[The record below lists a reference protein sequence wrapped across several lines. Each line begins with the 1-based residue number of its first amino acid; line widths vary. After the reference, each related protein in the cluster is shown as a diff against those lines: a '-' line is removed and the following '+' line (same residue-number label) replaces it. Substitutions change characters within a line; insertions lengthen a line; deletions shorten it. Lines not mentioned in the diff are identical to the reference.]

1 MMPGGLAGEVTNTA
15 DPAVSLTAPAGT
27 VAPTQPERL
36 LCINGDRSFLLAM
49 PSSGELVVG
58 RGPDA
63 GLSVDDPLVSRA
75 HAKLLV
81 VPDGLRLTDLGSRH
95 GTLVNGERVVESR
108 LVGSG
113 DVIAI
118 GNVLLVVRRPLRR
131 AAASTVTEQPALV
144 RRLTEELAR
153 TTQYE
158 RELSLVI
165 AHAVDGDPHALLAA
179 IAARLRVIDTASIV
193 GARFVGVL
201 LPELG
206 TEEALAYG
214 RGLSALGVGE
224 VSAGIATAPY
234 DGIDADAVLGSAR
247 AACAAAAPGTVVRA
261 RDAGEAIAAGSQ
273 RILVA
278 DPAMARLYELARR
291 LARATIPILILGE
304 TGTGKELAAAAIHAF
319 SARASGPFVSVN
331 CAAIPETLAEA
342 ELFGHARGAFS
353 GAMIARAGYLEAA
366 SGGTLF
372 LDEIGEL
379 SPAIQ
384 AKLLRAL
391 ESGEVI
397 RVGETTPRMT
407 DLRIVAAT
415 NRELARE
422 VDAGRFRSDL
432 FFRLGS
438 ARLELPALRDRPRD
452 LALLADAVLAD
463 ACRRLGR
470 SPLALSI
477 GAAVAVFR
485 HDWPGNIR
493 ELRHVIE
500 YAAAAAHDTAGEIEI
515 WHLPAPLAAAAR
527 SSRDAVRFGGEPGPL
542 DPSLPACAP
551 GQQPIAAAATG
562 PLPSAAALRPI
573 ADEVRELERARMIA
587 ALRATGGVQNRAAAL
602 IEMALRTFVTKVKR
616 YAITP
621 AEWGGA

>member
-1 MMPGGLAGEVTNTA
+1 MMPSGAEGDVANTA
-15 DPAVSLTAPAGT
+15 DPAQTAAAARGRSEQ
-27 VAPTQPERL
+27 V
-36 LCINGDRSFLLAM
+36 LCIDGDRSFSLTL
-49 PSSGELVVG
+49 PGSGELVIG

-75 HAKLLV
+75 HAVLRV
-81 VPDGLRLTDLGSRH
+81 VPDGLCLSDLGSRH
-95 GTLVNGERVVESR
+95 GTLINGDRVTEPR
-108 LVGSG
+108 LVSSG
-113 DVIAI
+113 DVITI
-118 GNVLLVVRRPLRR
+118 GNVLLVVRRPLR
-131 AAASTVTEQPALV
+131 AAASSVTEQPTLV

-153 TTQYE
+153 IAQYE

-165 AHAVDGDPHALLAA
+165 ARAADGDTPALLAA
-179 IAARLRVIDTASIV
+179 IADRLRVIDTASIV
-193 GARFVGVL
+193 HARFVGVL

-206 TEEALAYG
+206 AEEAHAFARSLA
-214 RGLSALGVGE
+214 GLGGGVSVGL
-224 VSAGIATAPY
+224 ATAPY
-234 DGIDADAVLGSAR
+234 DGIEADALLGAAR
-247 AACAAAAPGTVVRA
+247 AACAAAGPRQVLRA
-261 RDAGEAIAAGSQ
+261 REVAETITAGTQ

-291 LARATIPILILGE
+291 LARSAIPILILGE

-319 SARASGPFVSVN
+319 SARAGAPFVSVN
-331 CAAIPETLAEA
+331 CAAIPETLAES

-353 GAMIARAGYLEAA
+353 GAMTARAGYLEAA

-391 ESGEVI
+391 ESGEVL
-397 RVGETTPRMT
+397 RVGETAPRMT
-407 DLRIVAAT
+407 DLRLVAAT
-415 NRELARE
+415 HRDLATE
-422 VDAGRFRSDL
+422 VSEGRFRSDL

-438 ARLELPALRDRPRD
+438 ARLELPPLRDRPRD
-452 LALLADAVLAD
+452 LALLAATLLDE

-470 SPLALSI
+470 APLALSL
-477 GAAVAVFR
+477 GAAGAVFR

-500 YAAAAAHDTAGEIEI
+500 YAAAAAQDSATEVEI
-515 WHLPAPLAAAAR
+515 WHLPASLAAAAR
-527 SSRDAVRFGGEPGPL
+527 RTRDAAPAGEPEPPPAG
-542 DPSLPACAP
+542 DPRGAEP
-551 GQQPIAAAATG
+551 AAAGTF
-562 PLPSAAALRPI
+562 RPI

-616 YAITP
+616 YAIEP
-621 AEWGGA
+621 HEWGA

>member
-1 MMPGGLAGEVTNTA
+1 MMPGRSLPVGEDVDNTA
-15 DPAVSLTAPAGT
+15 DAASSMTATASSAVYSRSE
-27 VAPTQPERL
+27 QL
-36 LCINGDRSFLLAM
+36 LCIDGDRSFTLAI
-49 PSSGELVVG
+49 PGSGELVIG
-58 RGPDA
+58 RGPEA

-75 HAKLLV
+75 HARLMV
-81 VPDGLRLTDLGSRH
+81 VPEGLRLSDLGSRH
-95 GTLVNGERVVESR
+95 GTLVNGERLLEPR

-113 DVIAI
+113 DVITI
-118 GNVLLVVRRPLRR
+118 GNVLLVVRRPLRI
-131 AAASTVTEQPALV
+131 AAGSAVTEQATLV

-153 TTQYE
+153 TAQYE

-165 AHAVDGDPHALLAA
+165 ARSIEGDAPALLAA
-179 IAARLRVIDTASIV
+179 IAARLRVIDTAAII

-201 LPELG
+201 LPEIG
-206 TEEALAYG
+206 AEEAMAFA
-214 RGLSALGVGE
+214 RRLSSLGVGE
-224 VSAGIATAPY
+224 VAAGLATSPH
-234 DGIDADAVLGSAR
+234 DGIDADAVLGAAR

-261 RDAGEAIAAGSQ
+261 RDAAETIAAGGQ

-291 LARATIPILILGE
+291 LARSTIPILILGE

-319 SARASGPFVSVN
+319 SARASGPFISVN
-331 CAAIPETLAEA
+331 CAAIPETLAES

-353 GAMIARAGYLEAA
+353 GAVAARAGYVEAA

-391 ESGEVI
+391 ESGEVMRI
-397 RVGETTPRMT
+397 GETAPRIT

-415 NRELARE
+415 HRELARE

-438 ARLELPALRDRPRD
+438 ARLELPPLRDRPRD
-452 LALLADAVLAD
+452 LALLAASLLAD
-463 ACRRLGR
+463 ACKALGR
-470 SPLALSI
+470 PPLALSI

-500 YAAAAAHDTAGEIEI
+500 YAAAAAQDTAGEVEL
-515 WHLPAPLAAAAR
+515 WHLPAPLATAAR
-527 SSRDAVRFGGEPGPL
+527 NTRDAAQAASPGAGPHGL
-542 DPSLPACAP
+542 SPCPNDA
-551 GQQPIAAAATG
+551 
-562 PLPSAAALRPI
+562 PLPPPPGGSFRPI

-616 YAITP
+616 YAIAP
-621 AEWGGA
+621 SEWGDT